1 MKYNS
6 AKTLAMKLPAMKAG
20 IEDLAVEQK
29 EKEIIDKVKKERLS
43 SYTCKFKVKVLKDL
57 NNGQLAVCDIAD
69 KLRIQKSLLAKQIKE
84 ENVSKA
90 MLLVEQKRD
99 F

>member
-1 MKYNS
+1 
-6 AKTLAMKLPAMKAG
+6 MKAG

-69 KLRIQKSLLAKQIKE
+69 KLRIQKSLLAKQTKE
-84 ENVSKA
+84 EKRIISYVAGGTKKR
-90 MLLVEQKRD
+90 LLEG
-99 F
+99 

>member
-1 MKYNS
+1 M
-6 AKTLAMKLPAMKAG
+6 
-20 IEDLAVEQK
+20 
-29 EKEIIDKVKKERLS
+29 KKERLS